1 MTEQIYSE
9 LFLKCIEVILL
20 HEGGYVNHPADPGG
34 ETNYGICKRN
44 YPDLDIR
51 NLTREQAVAIYYR
64 DYWLRLNLSGIK
76 DSRAVLE
83 IFDMGVN
90 AGLRTAVKIAQKL
103 VGAFSDGVI
112 GEETT
117 GKINEFPGNFVELYK
132 ANRKIYY
139 INLARRKPALGVFL
153 SGWLNRVNDCRF
165 SN

>member
-1 MTEQIYSE
+1 MIEQIYTE
-9 LFLKCIEVILL
+9 LFHRCIEVILR

-34 ETNYGICKRN
+34 ETNFGICRRN

-51 NLTREQAVAIYYR
+51 NLTREQAIEIYYR
-64 DYWLRLNLSGIK
+64 DYWLPLNLSGIR
-76 DSRAVLE
+76 DPQAVLE

-90 AGLRTAVKIAQKL
+90 AGLRTAVKIAQRL
-103 VGAFSDGVI
+103 VGAFADGAI

-117 GKINEFPGNFVELYK
+117 VKINAFPGNFVELYK

-153 SGWLNRVNDCRF
+153 EGWLNRVDDCRF
-165 SN
+165 IN